1 MTREIPL
8 TRAPRF
14 GSLRLVS
21 PLLRLYRRAFEHRK
35 IRAQLALALALLAAF
50 VLSGPSRLAL
60 ASPLLG
66 VTLWLGFEYALHRFV
81 LHAPRVRASWPRLRR
96 AHDAMHFDHHRAPK
110 DLEQLFI
117 SERGSVAL
125 AILAAAP
132 GLLGG
137 APSWAAG
144 VALGFT
150 LAMIQYGAA
159 HLAAHTDY
167 APLTGWGRAMKRAHL
182 WHHERDARR
191 CFGVL
196 SPVPDLLAGTWMPH
210 D

>member
-1 MTREIPL
+1 MTRG
-8 TRAPRF
+8 ARF
-14 GSLRLVS
+14 GSLGPVS

-50 VLSGPSRLAL
+50 AACRPSGLDLAAPL
-60 ASPLLG
+60 AG

-81 LHAPRVRASWPRLRR
+81 LHAPRVRASRPRLRR
-96 AHDAMHFDHHRAPK
+96 AHDAMHFDHHRAPD

-125 AILAAAP
+125 AVLAAAP
-132 GLLGG
+132 GLAWGRG
-137 APSWAAG
+137 AWAAG
-144 VALGFT
+144 VALGFA

-167 APLTGWGRAMKRAHL
+167 APRTRWGRAMKRAHL

-196 SPVPDLLAGTWMPH
+196 SPVPDLLAGTWLPEN
-210 D
+210 